1 MSKLS
6 ELTNWL
12 NSAGVSDLGENA
24 MVLLDLV
31 KTKKDSRFMDVGVRG
46 GVSSAILSYESEENN
61 NQVCGCDL
69 NFGLFYNG
77 GRRFVNENYTC
88 SIDACYITCILKR
101 MRVSIIKPN
110 GIYNIPCFPTEERQ
124 NIIDYI
130 NELGYDKLQKV
141 NDSFAK

>member
-1 MSKLS
+1 MKIQKQVKAIWSDWKNVPETMDDGKL
-6 ELTNWL
+6 TPIRWF
-12 NSAGVSDLGENA
+12 
-24 MVLLDLV
+24 
-31 KTKKDSRFMDVGVRG
+31 KKY
-46 GVSSAILSYESEENN
+46 L
-61 NQVCGCDL
+61 
-69 NFGLFYNG
+69 
-77 GRRFVNENYTC
+77 NENYTC